1 MFLKTGH
8 SQDSDDVLGGNN
20 LLEVVQDVPLRRA
33 SSTEHDKNVK
43 VLLIEKSSKLK
54 ALTSKEAPLL
64 HHAHAGAVVDM
75 RNVSAIKGYL
85 TNEQG
90 AVEVHLQVEQLLKDS
105 RQSVQSTTN
114 IQPYEDIEYLEE
126 TKDNAQEGT
135 QLVGALPPGALDW
148 KPMQINV
155 RKLGSYYAGL
165 SKSRLT
171 GLVMLTAV
179 AGYAMAPAPL
189 DPATLILCTLG
200 TGLTSSAANAINQ
213 FFEVPYDSQM
223 DRTKNRVLVRGLV
236 SPLHAICFAAV
247 CSTAGIGLLYL
258 GTNGVA
264 ASLGTINL
272 LLYTCV
278 YTPMKRLSIVNTW
291 VGAVVGAI
299 PPLIGWASCTGN
311 IEVGGWI
318 MASILFAW
326 QFPHFNA
333 LSWNLRADY
342 SRAGYRM
349 MSVTNP
355 ALCRRVALRYSLAII
370 GICTLAPV
378 TDVTTWIFAVDSLP
392 LNGYLVYLAWRFYKD
407 ADSKSSRKLFLFTLL
422 HLPAVMVLMIISKK
436 YYNKNKKLETEKT
449 HSSTIKKLENNSKIS
464 DGVIS

>member
-1 MFLKTGH
+1 MCSIVLARGLHALGLASEIAYASISCSKSPVPLSSKLCFQESRFRYQRCLHRRCKSSVMFLKTGH

-171 GLVMLTAV
+171 G
-179 AGYAMAPAPL
+179 
-189 DPATLILCTLG
+189 
-200 TGLTSSAANAINQ
+200 
-213 FFEVPYDSQM
+213 
-223 DRTKNRVLVRGLV
+223 
-236 SPLHAICFAAV
+236 
-247 CSTAGIGLLYL
+247 
-258 GTNGVA
+258 
-264 ASLGTINL
+264 
-272 LLYTCV
+272 
-278 YTPMKRLSIVNTW
+278 
-291 VGAVVGAI
+291 
-299 PPLIGWASCTGN
+299 
-311 IEVGGWI
+311 
-318 MASILFAW
+318 
-326 QFPHFNA
+326 
-333 LSWNLRADY
+333 
-342 SRAGYRM
+342 
-349 MSVTNP
+349 
-355 ALCRRVALRYSLAII
+355 
-370 GICTLAPV
+370 
-378 TDVTTWIFAVDSLP
+378 
-392 LNGYLVYLAWRFYKD
+392 
-407 ADSKSSRKLFLFTLL
+407 
-422 HLPAVMVLMIISKK
+422 
-436 YYNKNKKLETEKT
+436 
-449 HSSTIKKLENNSKIS
+449 
-464 DGVIS
+464 

>member
-1 MFLKTGH
+1 MCSIVLARGLHALGLASEIAYASISCSKSPVPLSSKLCFQESRFRYQRCLHRRCKSSVMFLKTGH

-171 GLVMLTAV
+171 
-179 AGYAMAPAPL
+179 
-189 DPATLILCTLG
+189 
-200 TGLTSSAANAINQ
+200 
-213 FFEVPYDSQM
+213 
-223 DRTKNRVLVRGLV
+223 GLV